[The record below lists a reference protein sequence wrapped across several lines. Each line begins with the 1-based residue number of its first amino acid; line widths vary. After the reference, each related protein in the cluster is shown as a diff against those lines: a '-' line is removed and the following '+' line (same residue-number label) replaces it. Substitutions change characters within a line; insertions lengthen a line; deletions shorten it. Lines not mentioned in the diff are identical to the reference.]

1 MKLSNDVMKQFTDL
15 IIEVAR
21 DEGKKM
27 ALDQTFMFINDVG
40 EVFMA
45 DSASNTIESFDAKTG
60 KWKKGFNVTLN
71 ARPDG
76 AEPTEAFDSVSID
89 IDDADVAVGF
99 FMSLSQD
106 MSDVGVIV
114 DGETING

>member
-1 MKLSNDVMKQFTDL
+1 MKLSNDVMQQFTDL
-15 IIEVAR
+15 IVEVAR

-27 ALDQTFMFINDVG
+27 ALDQTFMFVNDVG

-45 DSASNTIESFDAKTG
+45 DAASNTIESFDEKTG
-60 KWKKGFNVTLN
+60 KWKKGFSVTLN

-76 AEPTEAFDSVSID
+76 GEEVEAFDSVHIT

-99 FMSLSQD
+99 FLSLSQNT
-106 MSDVGVIV
+106 SDVGVIV
-114 DGETING
+114 AKDLVK